1 MNILQILAS
10 ENYITVNKDLIKILN
25 LEGAVV
31 FGELASE
38 YIYWDKAGELE
49 DGYFYSTVENMQEKT
64 SLSSYQQRQA
74 LKILEEK
81 ELIKVKLKG
90 IPAKR
95 YIKINEDQVV
105 KILNIKMLK
114 NLTTRSEKNKQQ
126 DVKKINT
133 NKNIN
138 NKNIINNKNSID
150 NICVNVIT
158 KLNELN
164 GTNYSTK
171 SKSSIKFIKGRLDEG
186 YTERDLMLV
195 VEKMS
200 YLWNQPENEKMKQ
213 YLRPST
219 LFRPTNFENYL
230 NMPVKIERTTK
241 NIHVDLVDFINEGRK
256 VK

>member
-114 NLTTRSEKNKQQ
+114 NLTTRSEKTKQQ

-138 NKNIINNKNSID
+138 NKNIINNKKEIIKEKEKYFENEEVNNIFIEFLELRKSIKAKNTDRAIKILVNKLNKYDDDIKYKMLENSIVKSWKD
-150 NICVNVIT
+150 VY
-158 KLNELN
+158 EL
-164 GTNYSTK
+164 K
-171 SKSSIKFIKGRLDEG
+171 ESKEKKETFSEML
-186 YTERDLMLV
+186 ER
-195 VEKMS
+195 
-200 YLWNQPENEKMKQ
+200 KMK
-213 YLRPST
+213 
-219 LFRPTNFENYL
+219 E
-230 NMPVKIERTTK
+230 
-241 NIHVDLVDFINEGRK
+241 DD
-256 VK
+256 